1 MLPVITPARRNG
13 LDPCTFGEPGQSHL
27 PCKLIDILF
36 LLRSLYNAG
45 RLHWNSI
52 ERNRGP
58 IEDNLIDDLVEWSMW
73 HYPVIRQ

>member
-1 MLPVITPARRNG
+1 MRARRFG
-13 LDPCTFGEPGQSHL
+13 LDPCTFAGPGQLHR
-27 PCKLIDILF
+27 PCKPDDIWLV
-36 LLRSLYNAG
+36 LRSLYNAG

-58 IEDNLIDDLVEWSMW
+58 IEDNLIDDLVEWSIW